1 MYFLGA
7 DAGGTKT
14 AFLLIDETGSVAAT
28 YRVGTGSFF
37 NLGSAG
43 IAKLIREGADAVCEA
58 AGISKDELTAAGLGF
73 PGYGEKPGSEAEIDE
88 ACAEALYPANVSCA
102 CDSYVAWAGS
112 LAMMPGINIIA
123 GTGANCYGVNER
135 GDTARSSGWGA
146 RCDEGSCGWIGA
158 RVIQLFTKQSDGRLP
173 RTALYEIFRS
183 HFNIENDT
191 YFIHRLNEIAADA
204 TETAKLQLLLE
215 SAYDAGDSVAAAVYN
230 EAAAELACAIH
241 AVAVKLGWE
250 SKRYTASHSGG
261 LFKAGEKIIR
271 PLAEVVAVNGG
282 ILKAPR
288 FTPEQG
294 ACLTA
299 LRAYDAKADFT
310 NFKFIY

>member
-14 AFLLIDETGSVAAT
+14 AFLLIDEAGRVLASH
-28 YRVGTGSFF
+28 RVGTGSFF
-37 NLGSAG
+37 NLGSDGIARLVSDGAEAVCGQAG
-43 IAKLIREGADAVCEA
+43 INMNDI
-58 AGISKDELTAAGLGF
+58 TAAGLGF
-73 PGYGEKPGSEAEIDE
+73 PGYGEKPGSEAEITE
-88 ACAEALYPANVSCA
+88 ACAKALYPAVVSCA

-112 LAMMPGINIIA
+112 LAMQPGINIIA
-123 GTGANCYGVNER
+123 GTGANCYGVNEK
-135 GDTARSSGWGA
+135 GESARSSGWGA
-146 RCDEGSCGWIGA
+146 NCDEGSCSWIGA

-173 RTALYEIFRS
+173 QTAIYEIFRN
-183 HFNIENDT
+183 HFKIENDT

-204 TETAKLQLLLE
+204 SETAKLQRLLE
-215 SAYDAGDSVAAAVYN
+215 TAYDAGDESALEIYNKAAY
-230 EAAAELACAIH
+230 ELACAIH
-241 AVAVKLGWE
+241 AVAVKLGWDN
-250 SKRYTASHSGG
+250 KRYTASHSGG

-271 PLAEVVAVNGG
+271 PLAEVVAANGG

-299 LRAYDAKADFT
+299 IRAYNPESVFLT
-310 NFKFIY
+310 FSFNY